1 MQSFVIAI
9 VVYAILCLAPVATFI
24 FLGAKY
30 AKLELEESISTFGS
44 LYEGL
49 RNK

>member
-1 MQSFVIAI
+1 MQSFVTVI
-9 VVYAILCLAPVATFI
+9 VVYVILLLAPVVTFI
-24 FLGAKY
+24 FLRVKL

-49 RNK
+49 KN